1 MKQVQPLSIFVKRIL
16 GALAVL
22 SALNFIP
29 AEAHPHKSITGRKGH
44 EKITTGIIKFYSGF
58 GGSSQ
63 QIKAKNVAECKRVLN
78 KMKRSFLDDANPDDD
93 MKVWFNCVNIAID

>member
-1 MKQVQPLSIFVKRIL
+1 MKRLLS
-16 GALAVL
+16 ALAVL
-22 SALNFIP
+22 PALNFIP
-29 AEAHPHKSITGRKGH
+29 AEAHPHKSYTDRNGH
-44 EKITTGIIKFYSGF
+44 KKTTGIIKFYSRF

-78 KMKRSFLDDANPDDD
+78 KMKRSFLDEADPDDD